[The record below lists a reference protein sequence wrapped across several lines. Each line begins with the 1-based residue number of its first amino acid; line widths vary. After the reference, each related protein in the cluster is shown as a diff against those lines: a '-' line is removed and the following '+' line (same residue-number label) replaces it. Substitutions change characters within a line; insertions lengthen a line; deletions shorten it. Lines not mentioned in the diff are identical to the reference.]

1 MKQLL
6 NLILLLI
13 GFFMTSSCDE
23 KISNPTDKN
32 TELAVGISE
41 AMSADSAQKITP
53 DKVETK
59 DKYPDAIKK
68 DLINYPAISKEE
80 KVDRKTAD
88 GAGGYLD
95 RSDRSDCEIFKF
107 TFSDGSTGKLVLR
120 DDTWFSYSV
129 RGKNKEK
136 PFVSKEDG
144 LQEIWET
151 SQKLEKFGAG
161 IGAAMSKK
169 GVPLKKDG
177 TPDKRYSVNK

>member
-1 MKQLL
+1 MRTIFKIAFTISFNFIFWGCDDIQGSL
-6 NLILLLI
+6 NN
-13 GFFMTSSCDE
+13 
-23 KISNPTDKN
+23 KI
-32 TELAVGISE
+32 ELSE
-41 AMSADSAQKITP
+41 NSDTT
-53 DKVETK
+53 TK
-59 DKYPDAIKK
+59 AKDDAIKDISTEKKLAKPNVEVIKK
-68 DLINYPAISKEE
+68 DVINYPAISKEE

-107 TFSDGSTGKLVLR
+107 TFSDGSTGTLVLR

-129 RGKNKEK
+129 RGKKREK
-136 PFVSKEDG
+136 PFASKEDG